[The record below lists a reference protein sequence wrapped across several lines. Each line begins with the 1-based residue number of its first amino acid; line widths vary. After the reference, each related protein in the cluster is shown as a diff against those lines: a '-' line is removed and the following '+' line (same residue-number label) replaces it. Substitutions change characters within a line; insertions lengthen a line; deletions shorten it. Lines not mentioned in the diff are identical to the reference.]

1 MPKYNI
7 IYTTPHHDHYL
18 WNGTSLTKLEKAGQ
32 ETLMF
37 SGKSF
42 KEEELADAIA
52 NCKKAIARSFP
63 KDTDPEIK
71 SVQIAVSD

>member
-18 WNGTSLTKLEKAGQ
+18 WNGTSLDKIEKAEQ
-32 ETLMF
+32 ETLRF

-42 KEEELADAIA
+42 KEEELADAKSD
-52 NCKKAIARSFP
+52 CKKTIARAFP
-63 KDTDPEIK
+63 KDDNPEIK
-71 SVQIAVSD
+71 SVLIAVSD